1 MKQLSVDGVEIAY
14 LDAGK
19 GPAVIIGHCSSAS
32 HKEWLPLIETLKSEW
47 RVLAPDLI
55 GYGQSAPWPADQPFS
70 VGADVDVVL
79 AIAKKAKGK
88 LHLVG
93 HSYGAALLLEAARTL
108 GARVKSLTLVEPS
121 LFHLLRGRPE
131 WAEVQTLA
139 LAVLGAVARGDDRA
153 AAKSFMTYWL
163 GRWRWWLSPER
174 FKAAIEATIP
184 KVALEFAFVTD
195 APTTLQDYAAV
206 TAPTLLIVGGSTG
219 APNRAIVDLLATT
232 LPERSGHGG
241 EGRAAY
247 EPVHPSCRD
256 QPADRRSPR
265 SNAVSF
271 TPSPSGSSS
280 TSRANSS
287 SSSFACDWA
296 LARTF
301 SRSV

>member
-1 MKQLSVDGVEIAY
+1 VKRLIVSGVDIAY
-14 LDAGK
+14 LDEGK
-19 GPAVIIGHCSSAS
+19 GPVVILGHCSSAS
-32 HKEWLPLIETLKSEW
+32 HKEWLPLIETLKADW

-55 GYGQSAPWPADQPFS
+55 GYGQSAPWPADKPFS

-79 AIAKKAKGK
+79 AVAKKAKGK

-108 GARVKSLTLVEPS
+108 GPRVKSLTLVEPS

-131 WAEVQTLA
+131 WAEVETLA
-139 LAVLGAVARGDDRA
+139 RAVLGAVARGDDRA

-184 KVALEFAFVTD
+184 KVALEFDFAVD
-195 APTTLQDYAAV
+195 APTTLQDYAAI

-232 LPERSGHGG
+232 LPNAKVETLRGAGHMSPFTHPAELNRLILDYLAHER
-241 EGRAAY
+241 
-247 EPVHPSCRD
+247 
-256 QPADRRSPR
+256 
-265 SNAVSF
+265 
-271 TPSPSGSSS
+271 
-280 TSRANSS
+280 
-287 SSSFACDWA
+287 
-296 LARTF
+296 
-301 SRSV
+301 

>member
-1 MKQLSVDGVEIAY
+1 MKQLSVDGFEIAY
-14 LDAGK
+14 LDEGK

-32 HKEWLPLIETLKSEW
+32 HKEWLPLIETLKAEW

-70 VGADVDVVL
+70 VDADVQVVL

-131 WAEVQTLA
+131 WAEVETLA
-139 LAVLGAVARGDDRA
+139 HAVLGAVASGDDRA

-174 FKAAIEATIP
+174 FKSAIEATIP
-184 KVALEFAFVTD
+184 KVALEFGLAVN
-195 APTTLQDYAAV
+195 APTTLQDYAAI

-219 APNRAIVDLLATT
+219 APNRTIVDLLATT
-232 LPERSGHGG
+232 LPDVQVAVVKGARHMS
-241 EGRAAY
+241 
-247 EPVHPSCRD
+247 PFTHPAEINRLIVD
-256 QPADRRSPR
+256 HL
-265 SNAVSF
+265 
-271 TPSPSGSSS
+271 
-280 TSRANSS
+280 
-287 SSSFACDWA
+287 A
-296 LARTF
+296 LTR
-301 SRSV
+301 